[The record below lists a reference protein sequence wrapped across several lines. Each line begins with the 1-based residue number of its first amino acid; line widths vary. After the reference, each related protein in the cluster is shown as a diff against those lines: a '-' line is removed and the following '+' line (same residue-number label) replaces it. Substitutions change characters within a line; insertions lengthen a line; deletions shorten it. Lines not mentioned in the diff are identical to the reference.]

1 MDKVK
6 RGEKDKKL
14 VFTVVDLVKWSVF
27 SSEVLVTVCRGFSTR
42 RLIFFFFFF
51 FLAKGPLRNRRG
63 IKSRS
68 V

>member
-51 FLAKGPLRNRRG
+51 LAKGPLRNRRG

>member
-14 VFTVVDLVKWSVF
+14 VFTVVDLVKCSVF

-42 RLIFFFFFF
+42 RLIFFFFFSS
-51 FLAKGPLRNRRG
+51 LQRVPSG
-63 IKSRS
+63 IGE